1 VTASFKIST
10 EYFGRF
16 QQGAFIHARFRMFQ
30 LFTSSSRREADSKD
44 RYRPNRRVVEHKG
57 LLRVFPFFLAYPL
70 CFRAVPPC
78 TNLSNMCT
86 FVHADV
92 TRLVCDGVRTVK
104 SQAKAKTVCRGLRI
118 DEMLVGRI
126 ERAAKDGG
134 FSNPSAFIRAAI
146 ERELAGR
153 ESGVDAAE
161 ERIAASLDRV
171 VREIRGVKL
180 GQQALFAF
188 VDSLVKTLLTCIAEP
203 PRDAYDQAVA
213 RGRVRYDRFLKS
225 VGAGMA
231 GDSQAAMTELL
242 KRGEES

>member
-1 VTASFKIST
+1 MSKLKVRIRA
-10 EYFGRF
+10 
-16 QQGAFIHARFRMFQ
+16 AR
-30 LFTSSSRREADSKD
+30 LTSELD
-44 RYRPNRRVVEHKG
+44 
-57 LLRVFPFFLAYPL
+57 
-70 CFRAVPPC
+70 
-78 TNLSNMCT
+78 
-86 FVHADV
+86 
-92 TRLVCDGVRTVK
+92 
-104 SQAKAKTVCRGLRI
+104 
-118 DEMLVGRI
+118 GRI
-126 ERAAKDGG
+126 ALATKTGG

-161 ERIAASLDRV
+161 ERIAATLDRLG
-171 VREIRGVKL
+171 REIRAVRL

-188 VDSLVKTLLTCIAEP
+188 VDSLVKTLLTCVAEP

-213 RGRVRYDRFLKS
+213 RGKARYDRFLKS

>member
-1 VTASFKIST
+1 LFAASF
-10 EYFGRF
+10 
-16 QQGAFIHARFRMFQ
+16 
-30 LFTSSSRREADSKD
+30 RREADSKD
-44 RYRPNRRVVEHKG
+44 RYRPNKRVVEHKG
-57 LLRVFPFFLAYPL
+57 LLHS
-70 CFRAVPPC
+70 CWFRRRYLPYFKAVPLG
-78 TNLSNMCT
+78 TNSRRMCT
-86 FVHADV
+86 FVHVVV
-92 TRLVCDGVRTVK
+92 TRLIPRGVRIVK
-104 SQAKAKTVCRGLRI
+104 SPAKAKTVCRGLRI
-118 DEMLVGRI
+118 DELLIGRI
-126 ERAAKDGG
+126 ERAAKAGG

-161 ERIAASLDRV
+161 ERIAASLDRLA
-171 VREIRGVKL
+171 REIRRVNL

-188 VDSLVKTLLTCIAEP
+188 VDSLVKTLLTCVAEP

-242 KRGEES
+242 KRGEEN

>member
-1 VTASFKIST
+1 L
-10 EYFGRF
+10 FG
-16 QQGAFIHARFRMFQ
+16 A
-30 LFTSSSRREADSKD
+30 SSRREANSKGQ
-44 RYRPNRRVVEHKG
+44 YHQNRRVVEHKG
-57 LLRVFPFFLAYPL
+57 LLHSCWVRRRYLPSFK
-70 CFRAVPPC
+70 AVPLG
-78 TNLSNMCT
+78 TNSHRMCT
-86 FVHADV
+86 FVHVVV
-92 TRLVCDGVRTVK
+92 TRLIRGGVRTVK

-118 DEMLVGRI
+118 DELLIGRI
-126 ERAAKDGG
+126 ERAAKAGG

-161 ERIAASLDRV
+161 ERIAASLDRLA
-171 VREIRGVKL
+171 REIRRVNL

-188 VDSLVKTLLTCIAEP
+188 VDSLVKTMLTCVAEP
-203 PRDAYDQAVA
+203 PKDAYDQAVA

-242 KRGEES
+242 KRGEEN